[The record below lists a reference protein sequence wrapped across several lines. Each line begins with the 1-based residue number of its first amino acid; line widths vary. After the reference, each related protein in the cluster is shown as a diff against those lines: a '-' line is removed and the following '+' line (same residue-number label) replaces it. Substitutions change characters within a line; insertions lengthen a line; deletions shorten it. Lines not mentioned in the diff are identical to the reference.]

1 MKAYRSF
8 STRQTPQSE
17 PIPGKQMAQNNA
29 GGFSFVVDNWKRLER
44 FLVLGSEG
52 GTYYVNEVSL
62 TRDNATAAMAC
73 LNEDG
78 RRVVDLV
85 VAVSTAGRAPKND
98 PALFVLAMAASLGD
112 VDTRRAAL
120 QALPQV
126 ARTGTHLFH
135 FVAFAEQFRGWG
147 RGLKR
152 AVAEWYRRP
161 IEQLAYQLVKYRQ
174 RDGWSHRDL
183 LRLSHPTP
191 PTPAHQAAYRWVT
204 QGELQEPVP
213 RLVEGF
219 ERAKV
224 ATRPD
229 PRLIMEY
236 GLTWEMVPPDWLNFP
251 AVWEALLERMSLT
264 AMLRNLGKMGAV
276 GLLAPFSAAAGKVAA
291 TLRNGEAL
299 RQARV
304 HPLAV
309 LMALKVYA
317 AGHGMRGKLAWEPVP
332 QVTDALNEAFYLSFG
347 AVEPTGKRLLLA
359 VDVSGSMGM
368 GYVAGT
374 FLTARE
380 AAAVMALV
388 TANVESGYHIMGFDH
403 EFSPLGITPRQRLDD
418 VVARM
423 SNLDFGATD
432 CALPM
437 LWALQRRVPVDAF
450 VVYTDSETWYGQMH
464 PVQALREYR
473 EKTGVAAK
481 LVVVGMTATEFT
493 IADPDDGGML
503 DVVGFDTAV
512 PQVMS
517 DFIKN

>member
-1 MKAYRSF
+1 
-8 STRQTPQSE
+8 
-17 PIPGKQMAQNNA
+17 
-29 GGFSFVVDNWKRLER
+29 
-44 FLVLGSEG
+44 
-52 GTYYVNEVSL
+52 
-62 TRDNATAAMAC
+62 
-73 LNEDG
+73 
-78 RRVVDLV
+78 
-85 VAVSTAGRAPKND
+85 
-98 PALFVLAMAASLGD
+98 
-112 VDTRRAAL
+112 
-120 QALPQV
+120 
-126 ARTGTHLFH
+126 
-135 FVAFAEQFRGWG
+135 
-147 RGLKR
+147 
-152 AVAEWYRRP
+152 
-161 IEQLAYQLVKYRQ
+161 
-174 RDGWSHRDL
+174 
-183 LRLSHPTP
+183 
-191 PTPAHQAAYRWVT
+191 
-204 QGELQEPVP
+204 
-213 RLVEGF
+213 
-219 ERAKV
+219 
-224 ATRPD
+224 
-229 PRLIMEY
+229 
-236 GLTWEMVPPDWLNFP
+236 
-251 AVWEALLERMSLT
+251 
-264 AMLRNLGKMGAV
+264 
-276 GLLAPFSAAAGKVAA
+276 
-291 TLRNGEAL
+291 L